1 MRLQVS
7 VHTAVVSKQHRG
19 NVLSIQNRG
28 KRFLMDFRKF
38 LVMVEQ
44 VVHSHQSKYSIGI
57 FFGKPIIAIAIC
69 TKQFR
74 QSGNLHQHR
83 GGLV

>member
-44 VVHSHQSKYSIGI
+44 VQLLGLHYTIEPLSVQLTYRTNIRYWHWHK
-57 FFGKPIIAIAIC
+57 IC
-69 TKQFR
+69 LAEKD
-74 QSGNLHQHR
+74 
-83 GGLV
+83 